1 MSDLPTP
8 PQILSDDDLDALNHG
23 ARLVEAVLFA
33 SPEPVNQ
40 DLLSGRLPEGVPI
53 EEVLAKL
60 AEIYQNRGVTL
71 VRIGKT
77 WAFRTA
83 PDLAAEL
90 KTEVAVKRKLSR
102 AAVETLAIIAYHQP
116 VTRAEI
122 EEIRGVALSKGTLDL
137 LLEAGWIRPRGRR
150 KVAGRPLTW
159 GTTPDF
165 LDHFGLA
172 EITDLPGMDDLKAA
186 GLLDRRPGLTTI
198 SMGEEE
204 AEDDEPEEQLSM
216 LGDPLV
222 SDDGTVQ
229 PDLEQRESGTD

>member
-1 MSDLPTP
+1 M
-8 PQILSDDDLDALNHG
+8 
-23 ARLVEAVLFA
+23 
-33 SPEPVNQ
+33 
-40 DLLSGRLPEGVPI
+40 
-53 EEVLAKL
+53 
-60 AEIYQNRGVTL
+60 
-71 VRIGKT
+71 
-77 WAFRTA
+77 
-83 PDLAAEL
+83 
-90 KTEVAVKRKLSR
+90 
-102 AAVETLAIIAYHQP
+102 
-116 VTRAEI
+116 
-122 EEIRGVALSKGTLDL
+122 ALSKGTLDL

-198 SMGEEE
+198 SMGEGE
-204 AEDDEPEEQLSM
+204 ADDDDGEEQLSM

-229 PDLEQRESGTD
+229 PDRQQPDGGTD